1 LSKEKRETW
10 KEDLQMAIT
19 CSEERR
25 QRWTNQLKGRKEKL
39 TDKKKKDIY
48 L

>member
-1 LSKEKRETW
+1 
-10 KEDLQMAIT
+10 MAIT

-39 TDKKKKDIY
+39 TEKKKKKLYIY
-48 L
+48 KETFRK